1 LSTPI
6 PTRPEATE
14 YAAPYEAYVRLVPDG
29 NIITLLGRQMD
40 ETLALLR
47 DVPESVAETRHAP
60 YTWSIKEVVGHIAD
74 CERIF
79 AGRAFCF
86 ARGDTNEL
94 PGMDEH
100 LYVRNARSDARSLPD
115 LLDEYEAIRRST
127 RLFFQSLDEE
137 AWLRSG
143 VANGS
148 AVTVRALASIIAG
161 HERHHVN
168 ILRSRLSPS

>member
-1 LSTPI
+1 MSTPI
-6 PTRPEATE
+6 STKPEATE
-14 YAAPYEAYVRLVPDG
+14 YAAPYETYVRLVPDG
-29 NIITLLGRQMD
+29 NVITLLGRQMD

-47 DVPESVAETRHAP
+47 DVPESVAETLHAP

-79 AGRAFCF
+79 ADRAFRF
-86 ARGDTNEL
+86 ARGDTTEL

-100 LYVRNARSDARSLPD
+100 VYVRHARSNARSLPD
-115 LLDEYEAIRRST
+115 LLDEYEAVRRST
-127 RLFFQSLDEE
+127 FLFLQSLNAE

-143 VANGS
+143 VANGFS
-148 AVTVRALASIIAG
+148 VTVRALASIIAG

-168 ILRSRLSPS
+168 ILRKRLSAS

>member
-1 LSTPI
+1 VSTPI
-6 PTRPEATE
+6 LTRPDATE
-14 YAAPYEAYVRLVPDG
+14 YAAPYETYVRLVPDG
-29 NIITLLGRQMD
+29 NIVTLLGRQMD

-47 DVPESVAETRHAP
+47 DVPESVGETRHAP
-60 YTWSIKEVVGHIAD
+60 YTWSVKEVVGHIAD

-79 AGRAFCF
+79 AGRAFRF
-86 ARGDTNEL
+86 ARGDTTEL

-100 LYVRNARSDARSLPD
+100 LYIRHARSDARTLTD

-127 RLFFQSLDEE
+127 RLFFRSLDDE

-143 VANGS
+143 VANGFP
-148 AVTVRALASIIAG
+148 VTVRALASIIAG

-168 ILRSRLSPS
+168 ILRSRLTTS

>member
-1 LSTPI
+1 MSTPVL
-6 PTRPEATE
+6 TRPDATE
-14 YAAPYEAYVRLVPDG
+14 YAAPYETYVRVVPDG
-29 NIITLLGRQMD
+29 NIVTLLGQQMD

-47 DVPESVAETRHAP
+47 DVPESVGETRHAP
-60 YTWSIKEVVGHIAD
+60 YTWSVKEVVGHIAD

-79 AGRAFCF
+79 ACRAFRF
-86 ARGDTNEL
+86 ARGDTTEL

-100 LYVRNARSDARSLPD
+100 VYIKHARSDARTLPE
-115 LLDEYEAIRRST
+115 LLAEYEAIRTST

-143 VANGS
+143 VANGFS
-148 AVTVRALASIIAG
+148 VTVRALAHIIAG

-168 ILRSRLSPS
+168 ILRSRLATN